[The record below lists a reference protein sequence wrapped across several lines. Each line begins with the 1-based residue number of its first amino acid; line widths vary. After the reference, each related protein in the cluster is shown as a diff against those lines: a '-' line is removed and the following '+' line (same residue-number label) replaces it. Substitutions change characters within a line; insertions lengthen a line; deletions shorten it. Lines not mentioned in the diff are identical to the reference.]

1 MDFLGDHLSRFVLA
15 YALVDDVGEDA
26 DHAGFLP
33 LEAVRVDSPLPVE
46 SMRDVIDQAFV
57 VLYVGLVAGD
67 ADEQRR

>member
-1 MDFLGDHLSRFVLA
+1 MGYHLSRIVPA

-33 LEAVRVDSPLPVE
+33 LEFVQVDSPLPVE
-46 SMRDVIDQAFV
+46 SVRDVVDRAFI
-57 VLYVGLVAGD
+57 VLFIGLVAGD